1 MMNHKTITSSEIHVR
16 SENVMRKWNH
26 VFQKDVQH
34 FLEDKELPYPSF
46 QIIRQPNESI
56 LSKFPFWTYKRPAH
70 CRPCWMILREN
81 SPMIFVETRDPSRGY
96 TARVPFDQG
105 VVQKYGSICCEVYM
119 DHQDR
124 TVYVVDLLYWN
135 HNPIYRTLAFHERW
149 PLLNKVVY
157 EVCRAQDC
165 SDLNLVVPTFTTL
178 SEMADEIMDPA
189 VAIEFQPDT
198 ADRRRF
204 LYIHREESRGK
215 IREIVMRDVS
225 QVQKA
230 SYGTAKVA
238 ARNTELAQ
246 KENRVSLVKSFGEN
260 KQDKYEKHREE
271 REGRRDNRREGQR
284 DERQHYDQ
292 RNNTRDQMGERRDDR
307 KDNYYGGNRAE
318 SRDGHAE
325 SQMKHR
331 DDRYDQKGGRYENR
345 DSHYE
350 RGGNRAEN
358 RVNVQRGNDRYDR
371 RDRYETSNRD
381 QYEASDTRMEQSI
394 SPPTIPTIDQV
405 TPVVSTTAS
414 HTPVLPGRSLPTGYF
429 ENAPT
434 LVKKVVNALPPRKS
448 KEISID
454 KSLTTAIC
462 KKDPISKL
470 PDCYRLYDNLQNDIG
485 LAALRLFTITQKI
498 RTVLETSSQ
507 CKVSIAWH
515 EPFGKFEIKDVL
527 VE

>member
-96 TARVPFDQG
+96 TARIPFDQG

-271 REGRRDNRREGQR
+271 REERRDNR
-284 DERQHYDQ
+284 QHYERKDD
-292 RNNTRDQMGERRDDR
+292 RRDNYNNGNRTEGKDGRAESRMKHRGDRRDDR
-307 KDNYYGGNRAE
+307 RGE
-318 SRDGHAE
+318 
-325 SQMKHR
+325 
-331 DDRYDQKGGRYENR
+331 RYENR

-350 RGGNRAEN
+350 RGES
-358 RVNVQRGNDRYDR
+358 RVNVQRG
-371 RDRYETSNRD
+371 RDRYES
-381 QYEASDTRMEQSI
+381 SDHYDTHKEQSI
-394 SPPTIPTIDQV
+394 SPPTIPTMDQV
-405 TPVVSTTAS
+405 IPAVSTTTS
-414 HTPVLPGRSLPTGYF
+414 HTPSTTGRSLPTSYF

-434 LVKKVVNALPPRKS
+434 PVKKVVNALPPRKS

-470 PDCYRLYDNLQNDIG
+470 PDCYRLYDNQQNDIG

-498 RTVLETSSQ
+498 RTALETSSQ